1 MTDRNLT
8 DKNKKQDK
16 QSTLV
21 ALTSSALLLPAY
33 QPAMADSPPENAE
46 VGVRY
51 TNYKE
56 DDLQGRRAFGGGGER
71 YEIDMAQFS
80 LLTPVGEDWSFAL
93 DVQWEDMSG
102 ASPWF
107 VGESAEG
114 DPKVILSGASIED
127 TRTEVS
133 VTTRYFYDRG
143 NAGFSYTNSDEDD
156 YESDAISL
164 DASFN
169 SEDGL
174 RTYGAA
180 LSASSDDLR
189 PTQGAVPVNTIEDE
203 KDIRS
208 AWVGVTQIISKRA
221 LVRFGLSYTYREG
234 FLTDTYKNRDRR
246 PDERKEWTLGAGYR
260 HFFTDHNAALH
271 VDYRYFDD
279 DWDVVSHTL
288 DVAWVH
294 NWNDSLQLTP
304 FVRYY
309 TQDEAEFFA
318 NVVDQSEEFF
328 ADDHRLSSYGAF
340 TYGLKVKQD
349 IGNWSVN
356 LVGER
361 YKSDESWGLYGGE
374 ESPALVDF
382 WRYSIGL
389 NYIFK

>member
-1 MTDRNLT
+1 MSDSKRI
-8 DKNKKQDK
+8 KSPAEKK
-16 QSTLV
+16 SALL

-33 QPAMADSPPENAE
+33 QTALADSPPENAE
-46 VGVRY
+46 VGIRY
-51 TNYKE
+51 TNYTE
-56 DDLQGRRAFGGGGER
+56 DDLEGKKAFGGGGER
-71 YEIDMAQFS
+71 YDIDVAQFH
-80 LLTPVGEDWSFAL
+80 LLTPVAENWSFAL

-133 VTTRYFYDRG
+133 VTTRYFYERG

-156 YESDAISL
+156 YSSDAFSL

-174 RTYGAA
+174 TTYGAA
-180 LSASSDDLR
+180 VSVSSDDIE
-189 PTQGAVPVNTIEDE
+189 PTQGAVPTNTLEDE

-208 AWVGVTQIISKRA
+208 AWVGVTRIVSKQA
-221 LVRFGLSYTYREG
+221 MVRFGISYTYRDG
-234 FLTDTYKNRDRR
+234 FLTDTYKFRDSR
-246 PDERKEWTLGAGYR
+246 PDERKEWTLGGGYR
-260 HFFTDHNAALH
+260 RFFTERDAALH

-288 DVAWVH
+288 DVAWVQ
-294 NWNDSLQLTP
+294 NFGDDLQVTP
-304 FVRYY
+304 FLRYY

-318 NVVDQSEEFF
+318 NVVDQEQAFF
-328 ADDHRLSSYGAF
+328 ADDHRLSAYGAF
-340 TYGLKVKQD
+340 TYGVKVKKD

-356 LVGER
+356 VVGER
-361 YKSDESWGLYGGE
+361 YRSDETWGVYGGE

-382 WRYSIGL
+382 WRYSLGL
-389 NYIFK
+389 NYRFK